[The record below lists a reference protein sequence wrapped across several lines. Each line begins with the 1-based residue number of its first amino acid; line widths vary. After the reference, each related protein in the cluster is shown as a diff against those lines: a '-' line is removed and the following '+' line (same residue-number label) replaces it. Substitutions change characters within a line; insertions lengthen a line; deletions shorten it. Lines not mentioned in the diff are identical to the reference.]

1 MNLNYN
7 IIFIISIL
15 LIILSVIFFIL
26 GYILGKMSSLQN
38 IGSQSNST
46 KTISAKNNKKLS
58 EISIDEKTVVTEI
71 RTDGIEKKYT
81 DIADSVTSDQDV
93 RASID
98 KLKKLKK

>member
-1 MNLNYN
+1 MNLDQTTLLLSG
-7 IIFIISIL
+7 IFV
-15 LIILSVIFFIL
+15 IILCAIFFIL